1 MDFEGLGCEV
11 SRQKKTNT
19 VWFPSD
25 VESKKEDKWTNITE
39 GESQRK
45 TSGSQRGEGWEDE
58 WDSWGRLG
66 DIDFQLCNKWVT
78 RTKCTAWGRQ
88 SVIL

>member
-45 TSGSQRGEGWEDE
+45 TSGSQRGEG
-58 WDSWGRLG
+58 LG
-66 DIDFQLCNKWVT
+66 D
-78 RTKCTAWGRQ
+78 
-88 SVIL
+88 